1 MTTEL
6 DGWYVLTDGVSQ
18 LSTPRFF
25 SSEEEIEQA
34 QEEANYKSGGNL
46 WWVPCQVGST
56 DKDCTASPEAAQQS
70 A

>member
-1 MTTEL
+1 MTTAL

-18 LSTPRFF
+18 LSMPRFF
-25 SSEEEIEQA
+25 PSEEEIAQA
-34 QEEANYKSGGNL
+34 QGEANKSGGNL

-56 DKDCTASPEAAQQS
+56 GKDCTASPEAAQQS